1 MIDKPSFQLGNLLFF
16 FVLVQNITKVS
27 VSGRPPAIITGILW
41 QLNFI
46 IEWLQSYA
54 LYTGAHDI
62 ICINFDFQ
70 PSSWG
75 CFYHQHCSCCSF
87 GVSFS
92 HSMSSRLLCC
102 LVWSSSRTSHC
113 GTVRSKRAVE
123 MKSEMMLS
131 GKQRYRES
139 VHLGA
144 LLSCARHQAVRNGG
158 KRQEMNWDARTHS
171 ICKVMISL
179 ALISNLWMLFCC
191 TRSCVRLRPELPSV
205 DPQPRGQTGSETG

>member
-1 MIDKPSFQLGNLLFF
+1 MNTVIRTVHWCTWHYLYKLWFSTELLRLFLPPTLQLFLWREIQSLHEFTAVVLPS
-16 FVLVQNITKVS
+16 VL
-27 VSGRPPAIITGILW
+27 
-41 QLNFI
+41 
-46 IEWLQSYA
+46 
-54 LYTGAHDI
+54 
-62 ICINFDFQ
+62 
-70 PSSWG
+70 
-75 CFYHQHCSCCSF
+75 
-87 GVSFS
+87 
-92 HSMSSRLLCC
+92 
-102 LVWSSSRTSHC
+102 SSSRTSHC
-113 GTVRSKRAVE
+113 GTMRSKRAVE

-144 LLSCARHQAVRNGG
+144 LLSSARHQAVRNGG